1 MTAAIRRARLAA
13 LILIILF
20 PSAVLAAPVDKT
32 TARAAALHFFELVSQ
47 KTVPDSWIEKGYE
60 ETYKGKTALYI
71 FPFASGGFVITAAD
85 DAIRPVLGYSTD
97 AQTEYPITS
106 PEFKSWLDHY
116 GEEIYYSLSR
126 NLANAENKALWDAL
140 VKK

>member
-20 PSAVLAAPVDKT
+20 PSAVLAAPVEKLPPAPRLCT
-32 TARAAALHFFELVSQ
+32 LRTRFR

-71 FPFASGGFVITAAD
+71 FLSPRAVRNYRGGRRHKA
-85 DAIRPVLGYSTD
+85 RSGYSTTRKPNND
-97 AQTEYPITS
+97 YEP
-106 PEFKSWLDHY
+106 
-116 GEEIYYSLSR
+116 G
-126 NLANAENKALWDAL
+126 
-140 VKK
+140 V